1 MGKSISSLAQA
12 LAIKHSQKAQL
23 SQTQFI
29 WFVGPDIF
37 FQF

>member
-12 LAIKHSQKAQL
+12 LAIKHSQK
-23 SQTQFI
+23 TQFI

-37 FQF
+37 FHF